1 MSMRIGL
8 NRTTAALVACWV
20 VGTALSAH
28 SASAQGADWP
38 LVYEGRVFDERGRPL
53 EAPVTLTFRLYD
65 AAEGGAVLWSETL
78 PDVTVAA
85 GDFVVL
91 LGQVEPLPGELDAA
105 TDLYLAL
112 EVDGDSEQRPRT
124 RVGASLRARF
134 ADLAE
139 RALRVTGGTV
149 DATELRVGGRLVVDD
164 QGQWV
169 GDSAGLRGPAGLACW
184 DTDGDGETDPGEDLN
199 RDGRYNAAD
208 CNAGGGGDS
217 LAALDCAS
225 GDFVV
230 RTPEGWGC
238 SAHAGD
244 PDAHHSATSDG
255 LVISPAEVRVGDATR
270 LSNGE
275 LRLGAEANAAVT
287 APQLATLVGGGNA
300 DALHTHAGQGGVPAR
315 RSGQFL
321 GLTVAT
327 YDGDMGGRFG
337 VNAKCS
343 LEFPDS
349 HQCTQCEVLAT
360 ERTEPLPSDAWVR
373 PGGVCDVVGA
383 DLTFCSFFPAN
394 NGFGQSWISDRAVL
408 PDGRRQTGPAI
419 SPNGSPFQAPCDS
432 SLAIA
437 CCAN

>member
-8 NRTTAALVACWV
+8 NRTTAALVVCWV

-65 AAEGGAVLWSETL
+65 EAEGGAVLWSETL

-91 LGQVEPLPGELDAA
+91 LGQVEPLPGELDAT

-139 RALRVTGGTV
+139 RARRVSGGTV

-169 GDSAGLRGPAGLACW
+169 GDTAGLRGPAGLACW

-300 DALHTHAGQGGVPAR
+300 DALHTHAGQVGAGAAR
-315 RSGQFL
+315 FVGI
-321 GLTVAT
+321 TNAT
-327 YDGDMGGRFG
+327 YTGALGGYIGGDQ
-337 VNAKCS
+337 KCRM
-343 LEFPDS
+343 EFPDS
-349 HQCTQCEVLAT
+349 RMCTYCEFFHSRPRAPLAREAWAIPSIDGCPKGDARPLFTRSMCFQFTVAAAT
-360 ERTEPLPSDAWVR
+360 ED
-373 PGGVCDVVGA
+373 D
-383 DLTFCSFFPAN
+383 
-394 NGFGQSWISDRAVL
+394 GFGGRIGVEGGPGTFGIRFNCEDR
-408 PDGRRQTGPAI
+408 R
-419 SPNGSPFQAPCDS
+419 S
-432 SLAIA
+432 IA
-437 CCAN
+437 CCSD